1 MSLLP
6 NMETDITL
14 LSLQRTVVIDAKYY
28 KETLVGKQGNSKR
41 IRSGHLYQMY
51 AYLHHTTTRYP
62 DRQIDGM
69 LIYPTVGQQISA
81 DYEIGA
87 HRLKLLTIDLMAPW
101 PEIHDKLLAA
111 LSRDA
116 APFSAVV

>member
-1 MSLLP
+1 
-6 NMETDITL
+6 
-14 LSLQRTVVIDAKYY
+14 
-28 KETLVGKQGNSKR
+28 
-41 IRSGHLYQMY
+41 MY